1 MEAVIVSK
9 VPKAWYEPLTPL
21 SFLERIA
28 SVMPHRTA
36 VIDGNHSWTWRDFFG
51 RVNRLSN
58 ALKNVGVASGDNVA
72 FVSRN
77 FPPLLEAHYGI
88 PLAGAAIVAINYR
101 LSAREITTIVN
112 LSGARVLFVDAGVA
126 NRVNP
131 EDLPNVEVCVNVF
144 NGRDTYGET
153 VVKALPG
160 IAYEEFI
167 AGASAEYTRLDLK
180 DENDTIAI
188 DYTSGTTGAPKG
200 CIYSH
205 RSAYL
210 HALAKIIEHSV
221 TASSVYLWTL
231 PMFHCN
237 GWCWT
242 WVTSGMGAA
251 NICIPAPDP
260 DRIWSLIE
268 KHGVTHM
275 AGAPTVFHRLGQY
288 MDENGISRFP
298 KKLIM
303 NVAAAPPPVTMLRSM
318 ESKGGEIRH
327 AYGLTETYGPFTIC
341 EWNPDWDTLP
351 EEERLALKMR
361 QGVPD
366 ITAGYV
372 RIVGTD
378 GNDVPKDGKTV
389 GEIIMR
395 GNDVVQ
401 GYYRAPEENAKAF
414 RDGWFYSG
422 DGGVFH
428 PDGHVEV
435 KDRFKDVIISG
446 GENIIGV
453 EVENCIYQHPDVDEV
468 VCFGKPD
475 EKWGEVV
482 KCLVH
487 PKTGAFPTAENIIAF
502 CRERL
507 AHFKCPKEIEFG
519 EIPRTSAG
527 KVQKYLLREKE
538 KKKHAEHADTDYGA
552 ANASN

>member
-1 MEAVIVSK
+1 MTGEL
-9 VPKAWYEPLTPL
+9 KAWYEPLTPL

-28 SVMPHRTA
+28 YVMPARTA
-36 VIDGNHSWTWRDFFG
+36 VIDKDKSWTWKEFFD

-58 ALKNVGVASGDNVA
+58 ALKGLGVKRGDNVA
-72 FVSRN
+72 ILSRN

-88 PLAGAAIVAINYR
+88 PLTGGAIVAINYR
-101 LSAREITTIVN
+101 LSGPEIATIVN
-112 LSGARVLFVDAGVA
+112 LSGARVMFVDAGVA
-126 NRVNP
+126 DRVNP
-131 EDLPNVEVCVNVF
+131 KDLPNVEVYINVF
-144 NGRDTYGET
+144 DGRDTYGEAPA
-153 VVKALPG
+153 KKLPG
-160 IAYEEFI
+160 VGYEEFI
-167 AGASAEYTRLDLK
+167 AKASDEYVRLELK
-180 DENDTIAI
+180 DENDIIAI
-188 DYTSGTTGAPKG
+188 DYTSGTTGNPKG
-200 CIYSH
+200 CVYSH

-210 HALAKIIEHSV
+210 HAIAKIIEHSV
-221 TASSVYLWTL
+221 NAYSVYLWTL

-242 WVTSGMGAA
+242 WVTSGMGAT
-251 NICIPAPDP
+251 NVCLPAPEP
-260 DRIWSLIE
+260 DQIWGLIE

-275 AGAPTVFHRLGQY
+275 AGAPIVFHRLGQY
-288 MDENGISRFP
+288 MDENGIDKFP
-298 KKLIM
+298 NKVIM
-303 NVAAAPPPVTMLRSM
+303 NVAAAPPPATTLRSM
-318 ESKGGEIRH
+318 ENKGGEIRH

-341 EWNPDWDTLP
+341 EWHPEWDALPDD
-351 EEERLALKMR
+351 ERLALKMR

-366 ITAGYV
+366 ITAGHI
-372 RIVGTD
+372 RIVDSD
-378 GNDVPKDGKTV
+378 GNDVPWDGNTV

-401 GYYRAPEENAKAF
+401 GYYKAPEENAKAF
-414 RDGWFYSG
+414 KDGWFYSG
-422 DGGVFH
+422 DGGVLH
-428 PDGHVEV
+428 PDGYVEV

-453 EVENCIYQHPDVDEV
+453 EVENCVYQHPDVNEV

-487 PKTGAFPTAENIIAF
+487 PKPGTSPTAEEIIAF

-527 KVQKYLLREKE
+527 KVQKFLLRNKE
-538 KKKHAEHADTDYGA
+538 KLKAEWR
-552 ANASN
+552 